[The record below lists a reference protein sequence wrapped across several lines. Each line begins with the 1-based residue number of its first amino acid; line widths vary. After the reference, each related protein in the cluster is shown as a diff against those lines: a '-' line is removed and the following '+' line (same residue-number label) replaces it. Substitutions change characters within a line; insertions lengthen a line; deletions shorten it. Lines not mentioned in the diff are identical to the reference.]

1 MQQSN
6 DETNKPLILIVDD
19 DKDFR
24 AMMKIALEK
33 YGFQVAE
40 AEDGNKALDL
50 LYNLKPKPS
59 LILLDMVMPN
69 MNGLDTLFN
78 FKMHPV
84 GKDIKVIMLTNK
96 LDIKEELGQL
106 YTKMVKKFGGLEFIS
121 KTEDLPTIIQ
131 KINNSLNI
139 TNNIVNNSSK

>member
-1 MQQSN
+1 MQQS
-6 DETNKPLILIVDD
+6 DDATKKLLILIVDD
-19 DKDFR
+19 DINFR
-24 AMMKIALEK
+24 TMMKIALEK

-40 AEDGNKALDL
+40 AEDGGKALDL
-50 LYNLKPKPS
+50 LYSLKPKPS

-84 GKDIKVIMLTNK
+84 GKNIKVIMLTNK

-106 YTKMVKKFGGLEFIS
+106 YTKIVKKFGGLEFIS
-121 KTEDLPTIIQ
+121 KTEDLSQIIQ

-139 TNNIVNNSSK
+139 AININNNP